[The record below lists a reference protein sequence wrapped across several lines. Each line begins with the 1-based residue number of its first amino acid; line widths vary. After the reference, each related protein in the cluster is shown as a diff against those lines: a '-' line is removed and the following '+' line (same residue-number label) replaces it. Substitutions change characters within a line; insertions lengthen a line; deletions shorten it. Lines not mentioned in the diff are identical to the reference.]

1 MSAAAP
7 DAWPARPGWRDSAAR
22 ILPLAWP
29 VFIAQLAVIA
39 FGTLDTL
46 LVARYAALDLAALAV
61 GSAAYI
67 TVFIGFMGVVVAA
80 GPIVGQFFG
89 ARKLPEAGH
98 QLHQAVWLALG
109 LSVLGCLLLAF
120 PRPFMALSQAAPEV
134 ETKVRQYLGALAF
147 ALPAALLFAAYRG
160 FNNAVSRPKA
170 VMVIQLGGLALK
182 LPLSAALVFG
192 VPALGIPELGVMG
205 CGIATA
211 IAMWAQ
217 VAAGLWVLKR
227 DRFYAPFALGK
238 RLRPPDRKALG
249 AQLRLGVPM
258 GMSILI
264 EVTGF
269 AFMAIFIVRLG
280 ATPVAG
286 HQLAAN
292 MVSVLFMLPLAL
304 GNATGTLVAQRIG
317 ARDLAA
323 ARRIGWHGLQIGVCL
338 AGRAAPGLAR
348 PANGRGAGCAARRAG
363 LRVAPRRGAAV
374 HRRCRSHRRGAA
386 AAGLGSAVPHRRRGA
401 MRGVVRAARLPHR
414 DIADADLPGVAVGRG
429 PGRRLC
435 AGLRRHWAHAAAAA
449 RRTRLLDRLHRRSG
463 PGRAGARRLAGAG
476 AAAAIAARRRIRRLK
491 RQALATRSRGA
502 RDREPAP
509 FDLACGRISAMRA
522 HGA

>member
-1 MSAAAP
+1 VSVVAP
-7 DAWPARPGWRDSAAR
+7 QAWPARLGWRDSAAR

-89 ARKLPEAGH
+89 AGKLPEAGH

-109 LSVLGCLLLAF
+109 LAVLGCTLLAF
-120 PRPFMALSQAAPEV
+120 PWPFMALSKAAPEV
-134 ETKVRQYLGALAF
+134 ESKVRQYLGALAF

-192 VPALGIPELGVMG
+192 VPGLGIPELGVMG

-217 VAAGLWVLKR
+217 VAAGLWVLRR
-227 DRFYAPFALGK
+227 DRFYAPFALGT
-238 RLRPPDRKALG
+238 RLRPPDRQALG

-317 ARDLAA
+317 ARDMLA
-323 ARRIGWHGLQIGVCL
+323 ARRIGWHGLQIAVCL
-338 AGRAAPGLAR
+338 AAV
-348 PANGRGAGCAARRAG
+348 AGVLIYA
-363 LRVAPRRGAAV
+363 LR
-374 HRRCRSHRRGAA
+374 H
-386 AAGLGSAVPHRRRGA
+386 
-401 MRGVVRAARLPHR
+401 GVVRLYTGDASVIAAALPLLAWVALFHT
-414 DIADADLPGVAVGRG
+414 ADAAQCVASFVLRAWRIATLPMVIFAVSLWGVGLGGGYVLAFDLT
-429 PGRRLC
+429 
-435 AGLRRHWAHAAAAA
+435 GL
-449 RRTRLLDRLHRRSG
+449 TPD
-463 PGRAGARRLAGAG
+463 
-476 AAAAIAARRRIRRLK
+476 
-491 RQALATRSRGA
+491 ALRGA
-502 RDREPAP
+502 RGFWTASTAGLV
-509 FDLACGRISAMRA
+509 LAASGLAGLLAWVLRRQARAMPSAA
-522 HGA
+522 A

>member
-1 MSAAAP
+1 MTAATD
-7 DAWPARPGWRDSAAR
+7 DAWPARLGWRDSAAR

-46 LVARYAALDLAALAV
+46 FVARYAALDLAALAV

-89 ARKLPEAGH
+89 AKRLPEAGH

-109 LSVLGCLLLAF
+109 LSVIGCTLLVF
-120 PRPFMALSQAAPEV
+120 PWPFLALSQAPPEV

-170 VMVIQLGGLALK
+170 VMVIQLAGLGLK
-182 LPLSAALVFG
+182 LPLSGALVFG
-192 VPALGIPELGVMG
+192 VPALGIPSLGVLG

-217 VAAGLWVLKR
+217 VLAGLWVLRR
-227 DRFYAPFALGK
+227 DRFYAPFALGSGG
-238 RLRPPDRKALG
+238 LRAPDRQALG

-258 GMSILI
+258 GASILI

-269 AFMAIFIVRLG
+269 SFMAIFIARIG
-280 ATPVAG
+280 ATAVAG

-292 MVSVLFMLPLAL
+292 LVSILFMLPLAL

-317 ARDLAA
+317 ARDIAA
-323 ARRIGWHGLQIGVCL
+323 ARRLGWHGLQMALVLAAGVGTL
-338 AGRAAPGLAR
+338 LYLL
-348 PANGRGAGCAARRAG
+348 RGQVVHLYTGD
-363 LRVAPRRGAAV
+363 AAV
-374 HRRCRSHRRGAA
+374 IAA
-386 AAGLGSAVPHRRRGA
+386 ALPLLAWVALFHTADAAQCVASFVLRAWRIATLPMIIFAVSLWGVGLGGGYVLAFNLTGLTPPALQGARGFWT
-401 MRGVVRAARLPHR
+401 GSTVGLVLAALLLTGLL
-414 DIADADLPGVAVGRG
+414 ALV
-429 PGRRLC
+429 
-435 AGLRRHWAHAAAAA
+435 LRR
-449 RRTRLLDRLHRRSG
+449 
-463 PGRAGARRLAGAG
+463 
-476 AAAAIAARRRIRRLK
+476 
-491 RQALATRSRGA
+491 QA
-502 RDREPAP
+502 RDP
-509 FDLACGRISAMRA
+509 
-522 HGA
+522 

>member
-1 MSAAAP
+1 VSAAAP

-338 AGRAAPGLAR
+338 AAVAGALVYALRHGVVRLYTDDAAVIAAALPLLAWVALFHTADAAQCVASFVLRAWRIATLPMIIFAVSLWGVGLGGGYVLAFDLTGLTPEALRGARGFWTASTAGLVLAALGLAGLLAWVLR
-348 PANGRGAGCAARRAG
+348 QQARRA
-363 LRVAPRRGAAV
+363 P
-374 HRRCRSHRRGAA
+374 
-386 AAGLGSAVPHRRRGA
+386 
-401 MRGVVRAARLPHR
+401 
-414 DIADADLPGVAVGRG
+414 
-429 PGRRLC
+429 
-435 AGLRRHWAHAAAAA
+435 
-449 RRTRLLDRLHRRSG
+449 T
-463 PGRAGARRLAGAG
+463 
-476 AAAAIAARRRIRRLK
+476 
-491 RQALATRSRGA
+491 
-502 RDREPAP
+502 
-509 FDLACGRISAMRA
+509 
-522 HGA
+522 

>member
-1 MSAAAP
+1 LNPAAQTA
-7 DAWPARPGWRDSAAR
+7 DALSWRDSAAR

-89 ARKLPEAGH
+89 ANKLPEAGH

-109 LSVLGCLLLAF
+109 LSLIGCTLLVL
-120 PRPFMALSQAAPEV
+120 PRPFLALSQAPSEV
-134 ETKVRQYLGALAF
+134 EAKVRQYLMALAF

-170 VMVIQLGGLALK
+170 VMVIQLAGLALK

-192 VPALGIPELGVMG
+192 VPALGVPELGVLG

-217 VAAGLWVLKR
+217 VLAGLWVLKR
-227 DRFYAPFALGK
+227 DRFYTPFALGGGSG
-238 RLRPPDRKALG
+238 LRPPDRKALG

-258 GMSILI
+258 GVSILI

-317 ARDLAA
+317 ARDLQA
-323 ARRIGWHGLQIGVCL
+323 ARRIGWHGLQIGTCL
-338 AGRAAPGLAR
+338 A
-348 PANGRGAGCAARRAG
+348 
-363 LRVAPRRGAAV
+363 AAV
-374 HRRCRSHRRGAA
+374 GALIYLLRDTVVRLYTDDATVIAA
-386 AAGLGSAVPHRRRGA
+386 ALPLLAWVALFHTADAAQCVASFVLRAYRIATLPMLIFAVSLWGVGLGGGYVLAFDLTGFTPSALLGARGFWTA
-401 MRGVVRAARLPHR
+401 STVGLVLAALGLSGLL
-414 DIADADLPGVAVGRG
+414 ALV
-429 PGRRLC
+429 
-435 AGLRRHWAHAAAAA
+435 LRRQLRREAAV
-449 RRTRLLDRLHRRSG
+449 S
-463 PGRAGARRLAGAG
+463 
-476 AAAAIAARRRIRRLK
+476 
-491 RQALATRSRGA
+491 ATA
-502 RDREPAP
+502 PA
-509 FDLACGRISAMRA
+509 
-522 HGA
+522 